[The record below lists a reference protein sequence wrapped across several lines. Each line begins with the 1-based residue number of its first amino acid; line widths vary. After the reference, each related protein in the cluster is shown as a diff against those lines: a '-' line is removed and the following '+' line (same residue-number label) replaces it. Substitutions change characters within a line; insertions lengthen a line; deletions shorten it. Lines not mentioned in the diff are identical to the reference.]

1 MLSRNCCIPWR
12 VGANDYQVK
21 MGSKT
26 KTYHVNI
33 LKKYIAREPDT
44 AGNVVFKCKKDSAIL
59 AVAVVIHQI
68 LTQSW
73 KKYQI

>member
-1 MLSRNCCIPWR
+1 MILIMFNDMENARITLRFRLNWYSDMLSRNCCIPWR

-44 AGNVVFKCKKDSAIL
+44 AGNVVLKM
-59 AVAVVIHQI
+59 
-68 LTQSW
+68 
-73 KKYQI
+73 